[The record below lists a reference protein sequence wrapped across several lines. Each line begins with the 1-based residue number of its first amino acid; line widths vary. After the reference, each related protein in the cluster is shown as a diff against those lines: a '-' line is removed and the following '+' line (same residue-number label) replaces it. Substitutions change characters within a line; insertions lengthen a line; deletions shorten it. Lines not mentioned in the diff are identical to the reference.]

1 MESQPILYGKDVNTG
16 AITQLNSI
24 GNLLMLSNKLN
35 DLSDVII
42 TTPSTGQ
49 SLRYNGTQW
58 VNSTKDYLSL
68 EIYGPANPSLYQ
80 FDANFKS
87 VLIYNSTYWDTSSPG
102 NIKTNLTT
110 NNVSYD
116 FFTGWITLNS
126 YKTYRIDAVASMSNW
141 DIPTETNWTCQLV
154 RGDGA
159 ILRSMVATQ
168 HNDWFMT
175 NINLSTFYTTNTT
188 DPNLLKFTLQMKSS
202 DTAGFPIGVISEGID
217 KIISSAFSITVQEI

>member
-1 MESQPILYGKDVNTG
+1 MESPPILYGKDVNTG

-49 SLRYNGTQW
+49 SLRYNGTNW
-58 VNSTKDYLSL
+58 VNATRDYLSL
-68 EIYGPANPSLYQ
+68 EIYGPANPSLYE
-80 FDANFKS
+80 FDSNFKS
-87 VLIYNSTYWDTSSPG
+87 VLIYNSAYWDTSAPY

-116 FFTGWITLNS
+116 FVTGWITLNS

-141 DIPTETNWTCQLV
+141 NIPTVTNWTCQLV

-159 ILRSMVATQ
+159 ILRSMAATQ

-175 NINLSTFYTTNTT
+175 NINVSTFYTTNTT

-202 DTAGFPIGVISEGID
+202 DTAGVAIDVISEGIGS
-217 KIISSAFSITVQEI
+217 IISSAFTITVQEV